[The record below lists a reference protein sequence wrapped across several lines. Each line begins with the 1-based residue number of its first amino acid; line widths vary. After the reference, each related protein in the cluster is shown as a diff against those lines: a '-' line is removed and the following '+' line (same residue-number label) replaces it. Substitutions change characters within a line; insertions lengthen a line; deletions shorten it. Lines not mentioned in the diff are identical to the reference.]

1 MAARVP
7 LIFPPALRC
16 RTLTGMKELT
26 IWQLRS
32 RIAKAARLRQH
43 PLAAV
48 SPVTGERA

>member
-16 RTLTGMKELT
+16 RTLAAMKELT

-32 RIAKAARLRQH
+32 PIAKAIH
-43 PLAAV
+43 PGPHV
-48 SPVTGERA
+48 PPVMPGPGEHA